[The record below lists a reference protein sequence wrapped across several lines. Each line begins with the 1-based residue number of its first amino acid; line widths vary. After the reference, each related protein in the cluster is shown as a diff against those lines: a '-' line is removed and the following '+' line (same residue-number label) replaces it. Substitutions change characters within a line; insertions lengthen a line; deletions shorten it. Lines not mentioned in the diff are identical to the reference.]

1 MRQNNILT
9 MANSLCSVLAGK
21 VFPLRGHL
29 LIKRHFLR
37 GWSLAFYISSI
48 QKSPFISKVVLEYT
62 GHSWFFSLSLLFF
75 AYPILSSFT
84 FSEFWNRLIILLG
97 AESDTTPKHLIWVSL
112 WRRNF
117 VIFIFPISICKLLWF
132 RLEERKI
139 KQREVQN
146 YLCFPNHSIF

>member
-62 GHSWFFSLSLLFF
+62 HDFFLSLCYFL
-75 AYPILSSFT
+75 PIQYFLHLHFLSFET
-84 FSEFWNRLIILLG
+84 
-97 AESDTTPKHLIWVSL
+97 D
-112 WRRNF
+112 
-117 VIFIFPISICKLLWF
+117 
-132 RLEERKI
+132 
-139 KQREVQN
+139 
-146 YLCFPNHSIF
+146 